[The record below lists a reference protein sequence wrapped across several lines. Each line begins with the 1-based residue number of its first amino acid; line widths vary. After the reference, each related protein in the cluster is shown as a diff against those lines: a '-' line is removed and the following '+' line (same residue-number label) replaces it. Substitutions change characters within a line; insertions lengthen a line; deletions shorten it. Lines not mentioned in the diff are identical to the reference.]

1 MHRTILVTGAA
12 GFIGS
17 HVCEALSARGD
28 VVIGLDN
35 FDNYYDP
42 ARKRANLVEMAHR
55 PDVLIEGDIR
65 NLQLIERLFD
75 AHAFDCVIHLAGVA
89 GVRASVDN
97 PHLYFAVNQGG
108 TINLLEAAR
117 KRNGINF
124 VFASTSSTYG
134 STTRIPFVETDAC
147 DRPLAPYPASKRAVE
162 MLGYTYHHL
171 HGLDFT
177 ALRFFTVYG
186 PRNRPDMMIH
196 KLATSCVYGH
206 SVPLYNAGQIY
217 RDWTY
222 VKDVVSGIVAAA
234 DRPLGYEVINIGR
247 GEPILLA
254 DLVRDMEEI
263 IGRRATLLSKSAPS
277 SDMPRTFADIS
288 KARELLGY
296 EPNTSMRQGIE
307 LFWEWYQQ
315 AILRE
320 GAGRLT
326 LRSKAP
332 VGASGQRKKATATP
346 PATVIATAALGSV

>member
-1 MHRTILVTGAA
+1 MTRTILVTGAA

-28 VVIGLDN
+28 TVIGLDN

-42 ARKRANLVEMAHR
+42 ARKRANLTEMAHR
-55 PDVLIEGDIR
+55 PDALVEGDIR
-65 NLQLIERLFD
+65 NRRLVERLFD
-75 AHAFDCVIHLAGVA
+75 AHAFDCVIHLAAVA

-97 PHLYFAVNQGG
+97 PHLYFEVNQGG
-108 TINLLEAAR
+108 AMNLLEAAR

-134 STTRIPFVETDAC
+134 STRQVPFVETDAC
-147 DRPLAPYPASKRAVE
+147 DQPLAPYPASKRAVE

-196 KLATSCVYGH
+196 KLANSCVYGH
-206 SVPLYNAGQIY
+206 SVPLYNGGQIF
-217 RDWTY
+217 RDWTF
-222 VKDVVSGIVAAA
+222 VADVVSGIIAAA

-254 DLVRDMEEI
+254 DMVRDMEDI
-263 IGRRATLLSKSAPS
+263 IGRRATLISKSAPS
-277 SDMPRTFADIS
+277 SDMPCTFADIS
-288 KARELLGY
+288 KAQRLLGY
-296 EPNTSMRQGIE
+296 QPRTSMRAGLE
-307 LFWEWYQQ
+307 LFWEWYER
-315 AILRE
+315 AVLR
-320 GAGRLT
+320 GVTGRVISQPQP
-326 LRSKAP
+326 RFVRP
-332 VGASGQRKKATATP
+332 
-346 PATVIATAALGSV
+346 TVPRVAAMNSAMRIEEL